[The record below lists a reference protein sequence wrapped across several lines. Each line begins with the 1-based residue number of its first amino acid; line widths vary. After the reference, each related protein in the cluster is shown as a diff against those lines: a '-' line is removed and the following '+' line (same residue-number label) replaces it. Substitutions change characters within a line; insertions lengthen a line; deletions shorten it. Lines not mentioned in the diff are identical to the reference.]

1 LDFAVD
7 SGSVGCLDFEGSGA
21 GLVEDLGME
30 GTVGTGRDMD
40 MGRDK
45 VEVAVVVLD
54 VDVGGEDDDEDM
66 DTGKG
71 TASGM
76 VVGRVEVDKVHS
88 DSGIGREAKDKD
100 RLVELVSAGPA
111 VVMD

>member
-1 LDFAVD
+1 
-7 SGSVGCLDFEGSGA
+7 LDFEGSGA
-21 GLVEDLGME
+21 GLAEDLGMVE
-30 GTVGTGRDMD
+30 TVGTGRDMD

-66 DTGKG
+66 G

-88 DSGIGREAKDKD
+88 DSGTGREAKDKD

>member
-1 LDFAVD
+1 M
-7 SGSVGCLDFEGSGA
+7 
-21 GLVEDLGME
+21 ED
-30 GTVGTGRDMD
+30 TVGTGRDMD

-45 VEVAVVVLD
+45 VEAAVAVLD
-54 VDVGGEDDDEDM
+54 VDVGGEDDDDEDM
-66 DTGKG
+66 G
-71 TASGM
+71 TASGT